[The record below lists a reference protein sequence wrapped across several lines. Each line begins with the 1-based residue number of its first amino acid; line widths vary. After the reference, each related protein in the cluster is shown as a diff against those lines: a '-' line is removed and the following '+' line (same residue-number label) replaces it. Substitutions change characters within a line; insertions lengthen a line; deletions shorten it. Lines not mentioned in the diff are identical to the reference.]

1 MIVLSSSKEDMKTSG
16 KIDKF
21 VQELKDSRDPVD
33 KVVHHQVISPRKQRI
48 REPSTSFPLEIGSLL
63 DDLSVSGLYSHQAE
77 AVDSIRL
84 GENVLVAT
92 PTASGKT
99 FIYVLP
105 VLEKILHKPS
115 SKNLFIFPLKALAQD
130 QLRNYRQLLQKMGRN
145 ESTADIYD
153 GDTAQN
159 KRSKIRADPPNMLLT
174 NPEML
179 HLGILPY
186 HHNWRELL
194 SNLDHIIVDEVHT
207 YRGIM
212 GSNMAWVFRRLL
224 RICRHYG
231 ANPGFVFCSATI
243 GNPGDL
249 ASRLTGVEAKAI
261 TENGAPQGKRH
272 FLFVNSLDGAARSS
286 MRILESA
293 LSKGLRTIVYSQSR
307 KMTELIALWTSQK
320 NKEYAHLIS
329 AYRSGF
335 LAQERREIEE
345 KMARGDL
352 LAVVST
358 SALELGIDI
367 GGLDLCI
374 LVGYP
379 GSVMAT
385 WQRAGRVG
393 RQLQD
398 SAVVLVGHEDNLD
411 QYFMSNPEKFFQLPP
426 EDAVINPYNPAV
438 MNWHLQC
445 AARDLPLELRENWLG
460 EENIAPAV
468 HNLEQHGELLR
479 SKDGDRLFASR
490 KNVHREVNLRGAGK
504 SLNIVN
510 RENSGSIGSI
520 DHYRAQKEAHP
531 GAVYLHRG
539 KTFVIDELLPQEGLV
554 IARAAKV
561 SYFTR
566 PRSEKE
572 TKILQCYSKK
582 DLGVAHVAWG
592 KLRVTEKVVGYEKRK
607 VKGQTLIAV
616 EPLDLDPMIFE
627 TEGLWLQIPQWLQN
641 NIENRYMHF
650 MGGIHALEH
659 GMIGVLPLLVLSDR
673 NDLGGISHPAHP
685 QLECAGVFVY
695 DAVPGGVGL
704 SKQAFAKSNSLL
716 ERTWE
721 SLSSCTCDYGCPSC
735 VHSPKCG
742 SGNRPLD
749 KLAALSIL
757 KILQNGKADKETK
770 SILECGNY
778 MAKSDISH
786 SQTADKEAEEKKDP
800 RSYPLYYGVL
810 DLETQYGANEVGG
823 WKNSHK
829 MGVSC
834 AVLFD
839 SESGEFKTYLEEQ
852 IKQLIEDLSELDLV
866 VGFNIQKFDYNVLRG
881 YVDFDF
887 DSLPTLD
894 MLSEVQKRL
903 GYRLSL
909 DRLAQSTLG
918 SKKNG
923 NGLLALKWWKNG
935 EIEKIVSYC
944 QEDVDITRELYLF
957 GHMQGYLLFRNK
969 AGNLVKLQVNW

>member
-1 MIVLSSSKEDMKTSG
+1 MD
-16 KIDKF
+16 D
-21 VQELKDSRDPVD
+21 
-33 KVVHHQVISPRKQRI
+33 VVYHQVINSRKQKI
-48 REPSTSFPLEIGSLL
+48 RNPSTPLPSELDSLL
-63 DDLSVSGLYSHQAE
+63 HDLSVSGLYSHQAE
-77 AVDSIRL
+77 ALDNIRQ
-84 GENVLVAT
+84 GENVVVST

-105 VLEKILHKPS
+105 VLEKILQKSS

-130 QLRNYRQLLQKMGRN
+130 QLRNYRELLQKMGMD
-145 ESTADIYD
+145 ESAADIYD
-153 GDTAQN
+153 GDTPQD
-159 KRSKIRADPPNMLLT
+159 KRSKIRANPPNMLLT

-186 HHNWRELL
+186 HHNWQGFL

-212 GSNMAWVFRRLL
+212 GSNMSWVFRRLL
-224 RICRHYG
+224 RICRYYG
-231 ANPGFVFCSATI
+231 ANPSFVFCSATI

-249 ASRLTGVEAKAI
+249 ASSLTGVEAKSI
-261 TENGAPQGKRH
+261 TENGAPQGKRD
-272 FLFVNSLDGAARSS
+272 FLFMNSLEGAARCS

-307 KMTELIALWTSQK
+307 KMTELIALWTAQK
-320 NKEYAHLIS
+320 NKKYAHLIS

-335 LAQERREIEE
+335 LPQERREIED

-393 RQLQD
+393 RKLQD
-398 SAVVLVGHEDNLD
+398 SAVVMIGHEDNLD
-411 QYFMSNPEKFFQLPP
+411 QYFMANPGNFFRLPP
-426 EDAVINPYNPAV
+426 EDAVINPYNPTV
-438 MNWHLQC
+438 MKWHLQC
-445 AARDLPLELRENWLG
+445 AATDLPLDAKESWLG
-460 EENIAPAV
+460 QENIAPAV
-468 HNLEQHGELLR
+468 FSLEKSGELLR
-479 SKDGDRLFASR
+479 SGDGRRLLPAR
-490 KNVHREVNLRGAGK
+490 KNVHREANLRGSGK
-504 SLNIVN
+504 SLNIIN
-510 RENSGSIGSI
+510 WKNSQNIGSI
-520 DHYRAQKEAHP
+520 DHYRAQKETHP

-539 KTFVIDELLPQEGLV
+539 KTFVIDELLPEDGLV
-554 IARAAKV
+554 TAQPAKV

-572 TKILQCYSKK
+572 TEILQCYYQK
-582 DLGVAHVAWG
+582 DLGATKISLG
-592 KLRVTEKVVGYEKRK
+592 KLRVTDKVVGYEKRK
-607 VKGQTLIAV
+607 VKGQTLISV
-616 EPLDLDPMIFE
+616 ETLDLEPMIFE
-627 TEGLWLQIPQWLQN
+627 TEGLWLEIPHWLQK
-641 NIENRYMHF
+641 NIENEYLHF

-673 NDLGGISHPAHP
+673 NDLGGISQPAHP
-685 QLECAGVFVY
+685 QLECAGVFVF

-704 SKQAFAKSNSLL
+704 TRQAFAKSSSLL
-716 ERTWE
+716 QRTWE
-721 SLSSCTCDYGCPSC
+721 SLSSCTCEYGCPSC

-757 KILQNGKADKETK
+757 KALKRKLPE
-770 SILECGNY
+770 EE
-778 MAKSDISH
+778 AKSVLQTGDCQSESVSPT
-786 SQTADKEAEEKKDP
+786 SQATDNQIGGTEGSSKNP
-800 RSYPLYYGVL
+800 VYYGVL
-810 DLETQYGANEVGG
+810 DLETQYGAKEVGG
-823 WKNSHK
+823 WNNSHK

-839 SESGEFKTYLEEQ
+839 SASGEFKTYLQDQ
-852 IKQLIEDLSELDLV
+852 IRDLVEDLSRLDLV
-866 VGFNIQKFDYNVLRG
+866 VGFNVQKFDYNVLKG
-881 YVDFDF
+881 YLDFDF
-887 DSLPTLD
+887 TSLPTLD
-894 MLSEVQKRL
+894 MLREVYKRL

-909 DRLAQSTLG
+909 DQLASATLG
-918 SKKNG
+918 TKKG
-923 NGLLALKWWKNG
+923 GDGLLALKWWKNG
-935 EIEKIVSYC
+935 DVDKLISYC
-944 QEDVDITRELYLF
+944 QEDVNITRQLYLF
-957 GHMQGYLLFRNK
+957 GHQYGYLLFKNK
-969 AGNLVKLQVNW
+969 AGNLVRLQVNW

>member
-1 MIVLSSSKEDMKTSG
+1 MTTSPRE
-16 KIDKF
+16 IERF
-21 VQELKDSRDPVD
+21 VQELQESGDMVD
-33 KVVHHQVISPRKQRI
+33 NVVHHQVIPPREQIVRDPTI
-48 REPSTSFPLEIGSLL
+48 PFPSGIEGLL
-63 DDLSVSGLYSHQAE
+63 RDLSLSGLYSHQAE
-77 AVDSIRL
+77 ALDSIRQ
-84 GENVLVAT
+84 GENVVVST

-105 VLEKILHKPS
+105 VLQKILQEPS

-130 QLRNYRQLLQKMGRN
+130 QLRNYRQLLQKMGMDGN
-145 ESTADIYD
+145 AADIYD
-153 GDTAQN
+153 GDTPQD
-159 KRSKIRADPPNMLLT
+159 KRSRIRANPPNMLLT

-186 HHNWRELL
+186 HHNWHEFL

-212 GSNMAWVFRRLL
+212 GSNMSWVFRRLL

-231 ANPGFVFCSATI
+231 ANPKFVFCSATI
-243 GNPGDL
+243 GNPGEL
-249 ASRLTGVEAKAI
+249 ASSLTGVEARSI

-272 FLFVNSLDGAARSS
+272 FLFMNSLEGAARCS

-320 NKEYAHLIS
+320 NKKYAHLIS
-329 AYRSGF
+329 AYRSG
-335 LAQERREIEE
+335 LLPQERREIEE

-367 GGLDLCI
+367 GGLDLCV

-393 RQLQD
+393 RKLQD
-398 SAVVLVGHEDNLD
+398 SAVVLIGHEDNLD
-411 QYFMSNPEKFFQLPP
+411 QYFMANPENFFRLPP

-438 MNWHLQC
+438 MNWHLMC
-445 AARDLPLELRENWLG
+445 AAADLPLQGEEDWLG
-460 EENIAPAV
+460 QENIVSAV
-468 HNLEQHGELLR
+468 SRLEESGELLR
-479 SKDGDRLFASR
+479 SGDGRRLFPAR

-504 SLNIVN
+504 GLNIIN
-510 RENSGSIGSI
+510 RDNSGNIGSI
-520 DHYRAQKEAHP
+520 DHYRAQKETHP

-539 KTFVIDELLPQEGLV
+539 KTFVIDELLPDDGLV
-554 IARAAKV
+554 TAHPAEVK
-561 SYFTR
+561 YFTR

-572 TKILQCYSKK
+572 AEILECYYQK
-582 DLGVAHVAWG
+582 DLGATKISLG

-607 VKGQTLIAV
+607 VKGQTLISV

-627 TEGLWLQIPQWLQN
+627 TEGLWLQIPHWLQKD
-641 NIENRYMHF
+641 IEREYMHF

-659 GMIGVLPLLVLSDR
+659 GMIGVVPLLVLSDR

-685 QLECAGVFVY
+685 QLECAGIFVY
-695 DAVPGGVGL
+695 DAIPGGVGL
-704 SKQAFAKSNSLL
+704 TRQAFAKSVSLL
-716 ERTWE
+716 QRTWE
-721 SLSSCTCDYGCPSC
+721 SLASCTCEYGCPSC

-749 KLAALSIL
+749 KLAALTILRIL
-757 KILQNGKADKETK
+757 KKKMPE
-770 SILECGNY
+770 
-778 MAKSDISH
+778 
-786 SQTADKEAEEKKDP
+786 KEASSIHQSKTCQFGSDSAHSPSTEDKQAAKKQGSENTP
-800 RSYPLYYGVL
+800 VHYAVL

-839 SESGEFKTYLEEQ
+839 SESGEFRTYLQDGIRE
-852 IKQLIEDLSELDLV
+852 LVEDLTSFDLV
-866 VGFNIQKFDYNVLRG
+866 VGFNISKFDYSVLKG

-887 DSLPTLD
+887 RSLPTLD
-894 MLSEVQKRL
+894 MLAEVHKRL

-909 DRLAQSTLG
+909 DHLASATLG

-923 NGLLALKWWKNG
+923 DGLLALKWWKNG
-935 EIEKIVSYC
+935 EMEKIISYC
-944 QEDVDITRELYLF
+944 QEDVNITRQLYLF
-957 GHMQGYLLFRNK
+957 GHKHGYVLFKNK
-969 AGNLVKLQVNW
+969 AGKLVRLQVNW

>member
-1 MIVLSSSKEDMKTSG
+1 MSASNQIPRF
-16 KIDKF
+16 I
-21 VQELKDSRDPVD
+21 QELKESGDLLDE
-33 KVVHHQVISPRKQRI
+33 VVYHQVIPSRKQEI
-48 REPSTSFPLEIGSLL
+48 RNPSTPLPSELGSLL
-63 DDLSVSGLYSHQAE
+63 RDLSVSGLYSHQAE
-77 AVDSIRL
+77 ALDSIRQ
-84 GENVLVAT
+84 GENVVVAT

-105 VLEKILHKPS
+105 VLEKVLQKPS

-130 QLRNYRQLLQKMGRN
+130 QLRNYRELLQKMGMN
-145 ESTADIYD
+145 ANSADIYD
-153 GDTAQN
+153 GDTPQN
-159 KRSKIRADPPNMLLT
+159 KRSKIRASPPNMLLT

-186 HHNWRELL
+186 HHNWQEFL

-212 GSNMAWVFRRLL
+212 GSNMSWVFRRLL
-224 RICRHYG
+224 RICRYYG
-231 ANPGFVFCSATI
+231 ANPSFVFCSATI
-243 GNPGDL
+243 ANPDDL
-249 ASRLTGVEAKAI
+249 ASRLTGVESKSVS
-261 TENGAPQGKRH
+261 ENGAPQGKRH
-272 FLFVNSLDGAARSS
+272 FLFMNSLEGAARCS

-293 LSKGLRTIVYSQSR
+293 LHKGLRTIVYSQSR

-320 NKEYAHLIS
+320 NKKYAHLIS

-335 LAQERREIEE
+335 LPQERREIED
-345 KMARGDL
+345 KMSRGDL

-367 GGLDLCI
+367 GGLDLCV

-393 RQLQD
+393 RKLQD
-398 SAVVLVGHEDNLD
+398 SAVVMIGHEDNLD
-411 QYFMSNPEKFFQLPP
+411 QYFMSNPGNFFRLPP

-438 MNWHLQC
+438 MKWHLQC
-445 AARDLPLELRENWLG
+445 AATDLPLDAKEDWLG
-460 EENIAPAV
+460 QEEVASAV
-468 HNLEQHGELLR
+468 FSLEESGDLLR
-479 SKDGDRLFASR
+479 SKNGRRLFPAR

-504 SLNIVN
+504 GLNIIN
-510 RENSGSIGSI
+510 RENSENIGNI
-520 DHYRAQKEAHP
+520 DHYRAQKETHP

-539 KTFVIDELLPQEGLV
+539 KTFVIDELLPDDGLV
-554 IARAAKV
+554 TAHPAKV

-572 TKILQCYSKK
+572 TEILQCYYQK
-582 DLGVAHVAWG
+582 DLGATRISLG
-592 KLRVTEKVVGYEKRK
+592 KLRVTDKVVGYEKRK

-616 EPLDLDPMIFE
+616 EPLDLEPLVFE
-627 TEGLWLQIPQWLQN
+627 TEGLWLEIPHWLQK
-641 NIENRYMHF
+641 NIENEYLHF

-673 NDLGGISHPAHP
+673 NDLGGISQPAHP
-685 QLECAGVFVY
+685 QLECAGVFVF

-704 SKQAFAKSNSLL
+704 TRQAFAKACSLL

-721 SLSSCTCDYGCPSC
+721 SLSSCTCEYGCPSC

-757 KILQNGKADKETK
+757 KALKRELPAGEAKSVLQT
-770 SILECGNY
+770 GNY
-778 MAKSDISH
+778 QFGSNSTPSRVTSKQSENHNPGNNS
-786 SQTADKEAEEKKDP
+786 
-800 RSYPLYYGVL
+800 PLYYGVL
-810 DLETQYGANEVGG
+810 DLETQYGAKEVGG
-823 WKNSHK
+823 WNNSHK

-839 SESGEFKTYLEEQ
+839 SESGEFKTYQ
-852 IKQLIEDLSELDLV
+852 QDRIKELIKDLISLDLV
-866 VGFNIQKFDYNVLRG
+866 VGFNIRKFDYNVLRG
-881 YVDFDF
+881 YVNFDF
-887 DSLPTLD
+887 RSLPTLD
-894 MLSEVQKRL
+894 MLNEVYKRL

-909 DRLAQSTLG
+909 DHLASATLG
-918 SKKNG
+918 TQKG
-923 NGLLALKWWKNG
+923 GDGLLALKWWKNG
-935 EIEKIVSYC
+935 EVDKLISYC
-944 QEDVDITRELYLF
+944 QEDVNITRELYLF
-957 GHMQGYLLFRNK
+957 GHQYGYLLFKNK
-969 AGNLVKLQVNW
+969 AGSLVRLPVNW